1 MFFFNDSNK
10 VNNHQTCLSLLLNLL
25 NIILL
30 LKLYYR
36 QITYLF
42 KFIVLLINQ
51 LINKLFLFY
60 IIIRSLLINLL
71 EMKKKRKER
80 TKMI

>member
-51 LINKLFLFY
+51 LIN
-60 IIIRSLLINLL
+60 
-71 EMKKKRKER
+71 
-80 TKMI
+80 